1 MLSTLVLA
9 AAIGAGPEILHT
21 ETDAVIGAA
30 IDASTAPATY
40 VRYVWNADAD
50 KDVAAAVS
58 FAVNT
63 AISKA
68 TTIQRLESVAGGRLI
83 RIDFERL
90 CPKDAD
96 LKRALQLW
104 DRLAEQDRAFYI
116 REHEATAPYVAE
128 DGKTYR
134 HKWKVAFGSQCGIYT
149 GPDTPPDMKE
159 CVRLTVMTKTQTP
172 IVRANRLVV
181 KSLSQIDGG
190 FYYQVAG
197 IRKSQKAGRTDFEQ
211 FLIDRGVDPEKAKE
225 LRAERRFAVLMSGVT
240 GKPRAGEEV
249 QGLLGVVVYTN
260 DVADDNRN
268 PMAHPVLTLLEP
280 KFDAIE
286 AIAIRANGMCD
297 FALFNGKGELQD
309 VVPDNI
315 ARDHTIPS
323 PYTSRLQPAIS
334 CIRCHKT
341 GKGFRTTRNDV
352 QAILKAAPESGLKF
366 DIVGDDRFKDSRDVL
381 DRLAGLYR
389 GNMDRLNR
397 GREDYSDAVFL
408 ATGGLSVEAVAGHIQ
423 EIQDYEQFSEVTA
436 QRMCRYLGVGVSE
449 DEAVPLLRKLLH
461 PETAPGGREDARIG
475 FLKAGLS
482 ITTQDADE
490 ILPDALIRSR
500 SAYHK
505 LAKERKGD

>member
-30 IDASTAPATY
+30 IDASAAPATY

-159 CVRLTVMTKTQTP
+159 CVRLTVMTKTSTP
-172 IVRANRLVV
+172 IVRAKRLTV
-181 KSLSQIDGG
+181 KSLSQLDG
-190 FYYQVAG
+190 FYYEFAG
-197 IRKSQKAGRTDFEQ
+197 IRKSQRAGLSDFEQ
-211 FLIDRGVDPEKAKE
+211 FLDDHGVDLKKAKE
-225 LRAERRFAVLMSGVT
+225 LRAERRAAVLRSGVT
-240 GKPRAGEEV
+240 AKPRAIEEI
-249 QGLLGVVVYTN
+249 QGLLGTAVWTEDIV
-260 DVADDNRN
+260 DDNRN
-268 PMAHPVLTLLEP
+268 PKAHPVLTLLDP

-286 AIAIRANGMCD
+286 AIALKSNGMCD
-297 FALFNGKGELQD
+297 FALFNGKGELQNA
-309 VVPDNI
+309 VPDNVTK
-315 ARDHTIPS
+315 DHTIPA
-323 PYTSRLQPAIS
+323 PFTARLQPAIS
-334 CIRCHKT
+334 CIRCHAT
-341 GKGFRTTRNDV
+341 GKGFRTLRNDI
-352 QAILKAAPESGLKF
+352 QTLLRSKPEGGYRF
-366 DIVGDDRFKDSRDVL
+366 DIVGDDSVKDSRDAI

-389 GNMDRLNR
+389 GNLERLDR
-397 GREDYSDAVFL
+397 GRQDYSDSVFL
-408 ATGGLSVEAVAGHIQ
+408 ATGGLSVEQVAGHVHA
-423 EIQDYEQFSEVTA
+423 IQDEEQFSEVTA
-436 QRMCRYLGVGVSE
+436 QRMCRYLGVGVNE
-449 DEAVPLLRKLLH
+449 DEAVPVLRGLLH